1 MTNAKTRPY
10 RTFVLRCWQAGCN
23 ADDIAG
29 EWRYV
34 VQEAPGGEYRK
45 ASTSLGT
52 LVAQLRV
59 ELDRKPAKVG
69 REIEFLGQRGDR
81 V

>member
-1 MTNAKTRPY
+1 MTRNQAEVRRTEMKNAKTRPY
-10 RTFVLRCWQAGCN
+10 RTFVLRCWKAGCN
-23 ADDIAG
+23 ADDAAG

-52 LVAQLRV
+52 LTAHLRV
-59 ELDRKPAKVG
+59 EL
-69 REIEFLGQRGDR
+69 ERGAGES
-81 V
+81 

>member
-23 ADDIAG
+23 ADDAAG
-29 EWRYV
+29 EWRYA
-34 VQEAPGGEYRK
+34 VQEAPGGEYRQ

-59 ELDRKPAKVG
+59 ELDRKPAKV
-69 REIEFLGQRGDR
+69 EQSAAKTQQRIR
-81 V
+81 K